1 MPLVR
6 IDLPAGQPPEQL
18 AALGDAVHQSLV
30 ATFNVPPDDR
40 FQVIT
45 EHPAGRGLVV
55 SPGFL
60 GIAHT
65 AQAVIVQ
72 ITAAAGRSNDQKRA
86 LYREIARRAADTGVV
101 SAADVIINLVEVN
114 RVDWS
119 FGSGIAQY
127 VPAG

>member
-6 IDLPAGQPPEQL
+6 IDLSSGHQPAQL

-45 EHPAGRGLVV
+45 EHPVGHGLVI
-55 SPGFL
+55 SPSVL
-60 GIAHT
+60 GVDHT
-65 AQAVIVQ
+65 PRAVVIQ

-86 LYREIARRAADTGVV
+86 LYREIAQRAAATGVV
-101 SAADVIINLVEVN
+101 RADDVIISLVEVN

-119 FGSGIAQY
+119 FGGGIAQY